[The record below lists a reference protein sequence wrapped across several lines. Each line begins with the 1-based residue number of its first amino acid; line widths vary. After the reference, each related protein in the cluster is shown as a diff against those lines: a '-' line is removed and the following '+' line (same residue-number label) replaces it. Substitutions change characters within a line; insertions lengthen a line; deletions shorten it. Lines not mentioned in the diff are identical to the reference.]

1 MGSAK
6 HQTSPGAVPNRRRNV
21 GGLSVF
27 AMSKTES
34 YISQTGLT
42 HNGVMTGTMHLMS
55 ITQDSRMKETKIT
68 VTQMVCCAFS
78 LMSLLFIYQSRKMGT

>member
-6 HQTSPGAVPNRRRNV
+6 HQTSPGAVPNPRRNV

-34 YISQTGLT
+34 CISQTGLT
-42 HNGVMTGTMHLMS
+42 HSGVMTGTMHLMS
-55 ITQDSRMKETKIT
+55 ITQGPRMKGVKIA